1 MGRCKSIIAHQ
12 FLNNTIQ
19 MNHSWGKPAFFIVL
33 FCYICSVSCDGNS
46 QSHNVPADTSSHFPA
61 PRQEAANPASTLD
74 KSPLDVI
81 YFPQEYPKL
90 KMIDSV
96 TTPPVFRIFYSRPQ
110 RSGRKIFGGVVKFGE
125 HWRLGAN
132 EATEIEF
139 FEDVTI
145 QKTKVRK
152 GRYILYCI
160 PQPTE
165 WTLIINSDLYS
176 WGLKIDTKKDIF
188 KFTVPIVVT
197 NKPIEDFTMETEKT
211 SKGANLWI
219 GWDDTKVV
227 LPIDINE

>member
-1 MGRCKSIIAHQ
+1 M
-12 FLNNTIQ
+12 T
-19 MNHSWGKPAFFIVL
+19 HSWCKVFYTTLLI
-33 FCYICSVSCDGNS
+33 FCVMVYGCNNASPDQHI
-46 QSHNVPADTSSHFPA
+46 PADTLKKFPA
-61 PRQEAANPASTLD
+61 TRQDPGNTVSTLD

-81 YFPQEYPKL
+81 YFPDEYPKL
-90 KMIDSV
+90 KMIGSV
-96 TTPPVFRIFYSRPQ
+96 ETPPVFRVYYSRPQ

-139 FEDVTI
+139 FEDVVI
-145 QKTKVRK
+145 QKTMVRK

-176 WGLKIDTKKDIF
+176 WGLKIDPAKDIF
-188 KFTVPIVVT
+188 KFTVPVVKSD
-197 NKPIEDFTMETEKT
+197 KPIEDFTMETEKT
-211 SKGANLWI
+211 SEGANLWI

-227 LPIDINE
+227 LPINIK